1 MRRKNHP
8 IFLALVCA
16 GLLYLSP
23 AQAQSSY
30 TVGQRLSAE
39 QIQTLGKL
47 SAATIGSAQYQVLQT
62 GQNAQG
68 VAYTMLLDT
77 NRRIGQTYHELLIAE
92 QPTAQVRQLLGAVAS
107 QAQTV
112 NYYDQTQITLM
123 RFATL
128 EQSIKALAQAR
139 AAMPDAE
146 IGLPISFS
154 RPSLR

>member
-1 MRRKNHP
+1 MRRKNRP

-23 AQAQSSY
+23 AQAQTTY
-30 TVGQRLSAE
+30 TLGQSLSAE
-39 QIQTLGKL
+39 QVQTLGKL
-47 SAATIGSAQYQVLQT
+47 PTVTIGTSQYQVLQT
-62 GQNAQG
+62 SQNAQG
-68 VAYTMLLDT
+68 VAYTMVLDS
-77 NRRIGQTYHELLIAE
+77 NRRVGQTYHELLIPE
-92 QPTAQVRQLLGAVAS
+92 QPTAQVRQQLGAVAS
-107 QAQTV
+107 QAKTV

-128 EQSIKALAQAR
+128 DQAIKALAQAR